1 MKKNA
6 FIAILVLAVIGL
18 TANLF
23 TGWFTLN
30 ENERAGK
37 ESKAQPRDT
46 VYLTKYIS
54 RIDSTT
60 HGKFEQKEGEVI
72 QNNITKNYM
81 TYVSDTLAP
90 ALNIAQDKIDELT
103 RAKFT
108 LEGQLKATKIELD
121 VNKKARIF
129 YENKYL
135 QIVSNTADS
144 TVDYKYNA
152 IVDVAKYTDRKWLF
166 GKEKTYIDISSPD
179 KNMKIN
185 GVEHFKKRIDV
196 KPKRFGLGIQAG
208 YYYVPAANQFYPG
221 FGLGVSYNFLRL

>member
-30 ENERAGK
+30 KNERIAK
-37 ESKAQPRDT
+37 ETKSSHDT
-46 VYLTKYIS
+46 VFLTKYIS
-54 RIDSTT
+54 RKDSTT
-60 HGKFEQKEGEVI
+60 HGKFEQKEGEIIKNYV
-72 QNNITKNYM
+72 TKNYM

-90 ALNIAQDKIDELT
+90 ALNIALDKVDELT

-108 LEGQLKATKIELD
+108 LEGQLKATKTELD
-121 VNKKARIF
+121 ATKKARVY

-135 QIVSNTADS
+135 QIVSNVADS
-144 TVDYKYNA
+144 TLDYKYNA
-152 IVDVAKYTDRKWLF
+152 VVDIVKFQDRKWLF

-185 GVEHFKKRIDV
+185 GVEHFKKNIEV
-196 KPKRFGLGIQAG
+196 KPKRFGFGIQAG
-208 YYYVPAANQFYPG
+208 YYYVPSVGQFYPG
-221 FGLGVSYNFLRL
+221 FGLGISYNFLRL